1 MEVSRKV
8 KDLSGMVFE
17 RLTVVKLDHLEKK
30 QKNCAYWECICVCN
44 KTKIVKG
51 TLLINGNTR
60 SCGCLQKENA
70 SEIVKKEIIRRTLP
84 CGVSAC
90 NDLYRQYKK
99 RAKNKNFNFDIS
111 YEYFVELTSQNCSY
125 CGSAP
130 SNLRVSRSGNCS
142 YLYNGIDR
150 VSNDK
155 GYVTGNCAP
164 CCKRCNA
171 AKSDLS
177 ENDFL
182 ILVKD
187 IFYNKKLNHLPV
199 NDAKGNAEV
208 LLQMH
213 KMGLNIPIK

>member
-1 MEVSRKV
+1 MNNKINVDIVINTVYLKLNRFSNHECSKF
-8 KDLSGMVFE
+8 KNILTNYAADLS
-17 RLTVVKLDHLEKK
+17 
-30 QKNCAYWECICVCN
+30 
-44 KTKIVKG
+44 
-51 TLLINGNTR
+51 NGGIHK
-60 SCGCLQKENA
+60 S
-70 SEIVKKEIIRRTLP
+70 V
-84 CGVSAC
+84 
-90 NDLYRQYKK
+90 
-99 RAKNKNFNFDIS
+99 

-213 KMGLNIPIK
+213 EMGLNIPIK